1 MPVYSYKCRNCE
13 HKFEKKMTLNQKEE
27 EKVIICPECASEN
40 TFQTFDRVGFLGGS
54 QSSGCSG
61 SCPGDKSCCG

>member
-13 HKFEKKMTLNQKEE
+13 HKFEREMTISQKEE
-27 EKVIICPECASEN
+27 ENVIICPECGSEN

-54 QSSGCSG
+54 KVSGCSG
-61 SCPGDKSCCG
+61 SCPSDKSCCG

>member
-1 MPVYSYKCRNCE
+1 
-13 HKFEKKMTLNQKEE
+13 MTLNQKEE